1 MVAEQI
7 TFQPKAIW
15 KQCVNNFDKDG
26 SGCRVL
32 WKMNLKNS
40 VRSLLG
46 QALNGKQ
53 ASLEFHI
60 LETGE
65 RIEHDPTESSLT
77 QSRGVS

>member
-1 MVAEQI
+1 
-7 TFQPKAIW
+7 
-15 KQCVNNFDKDG
+15 
-26 SGCRVL
+26 
-32 WKMNLKNS
+32 MNLKNS